1 LSSRA
6 ESVFDSSNGDPAAFL
21 PAMMSSDLTL
31 VPKTDPLEIYRYRDG
46 MYAVDLLTAAVV
58 HLDFFTWLAKNPA
71 DAASICAHFATTARP
86 TDVMLTLFTANG
98 FIASQGG
105 IFHITDLG
113 KEHLTRDSPWNLAP
127 YYASL
132 KDRPVTKDFLAVLKT
147 DKPANWG
154 SARDALDW
162 HKAMETEAFANSFTA
177 AMDCRG
183 LYLGQALATRLDLRG
198 RTKLLDI
205 GGGSGIYACSLVA
218 HHPHLCATVF
228 DQPPV
233 DKIAAKLI
241 AQRGFNDSIG
251 VLACDMFK
259 EPLPRDSDIH
269 LYSNVLHDWGVPEV
283 RQLVAASFN
292 ALKPGGLLIIH
303 DAFISADKTGPLPVA
318 AYSALLMHSTQGKCY
333 STAEYE
339 EFLGEAGF
347 SEFQFCTTAAD
358 RGALTAS
365 KPR

>member
-1 LSSRA
+1 
-6 ESVFDSSNGDPAAFL
+6 
-21 PAMMSSDLTL
+21 MMSSDLTL
-31 VPKTDPLEIYRYRDG
+31 VPKTDPLQIYRYRDG

-58 HLDFFTWLAKNPA
+58 HLDFFTWLAKNPSNA
-71 DAASICAHFATTARP
+71 TAIGTHFGITARP

-98 FIASQGG
+98 FIASQDGV
-105 IFHITDLG
+105 FHITDLG
-113 KEHLTRDSPWNLAP
+113 KEHLTQDSPWNLAP

-147 DKPANWG
+147 DRPANWG
-154 SARDALDW
+154 SVKDALDW

-198 RTKLLDI
+198 RTRLLDI

-218 HHPHLCATVF
+218 HHPHLRATVL

-241 AQRGFNDSIG
+241 AQRGFTDRIDVRAG
-251 VLACDMFK
+251 DMFK
-259 EPLPRDSDIH
+259 DPLPRDGDVH

-303 DAFISADKTGPLPVA
+303 DAFINSDKTGPSPVA

-339 EFLGEAGF
+339 EFLREAGF
-347 SEFQFCTTAAD
+347 GEFQFCTTAAD
-358 RGALTAS
+358 RGALTAT
-365 KPR
+365 KPQ